1 MNAEILCVG
10 TELLLGDTINTNAA
24 HIARELAA
32 CGIGCYYQTVVGDNP
47 ERLKT
52 TLEHAFSR
60 ADMVITTGGLGP
72 TYDDLTKETVAAY
85 FGREM
90 LLHEESL
97 QRLKETFKRFNRPMT
112 ENNVKQAYMP
122 AGAFVLPND
131 RGTAPGLA
139 LEADGKVVIMLPG
152 PPREMLAM
160 LENHA
165 RPYLRRLSHTTL
177 VSHNIHLFGI
187 GESALENDL
196 RPYMQAHSNPTIA
209 PYAKEGEVL
218 LRVTASAAD
227 ADAANALA
235 RPVIDEL
242 CARYPEF
249 VYGVD
254 TNSLENA
261 LVLALA
267 ERNRTIAVAEDV
279 TGGYVGKRIYD
290 IKASSGVYRCGLTAV
305 SDELRMRLLGLAAW
319 PEKGPSEEKALAM
332 ARAVRALSGADIGCA
347 VTGVAEAAD
356 ALPGKPVGHV
366 CFAIASDAMETAM
379 TRELSVNY
387 ADDREYIRYR
397 ASSQALH
404 LALRAA
410 RA

>member
-10 TELLLGDTINTNAA
+10 TELLLGDTVNTNAA
-24 HIARELAA
+24 FIAKELAA

-60 ADMVITTGGLGP
+60 ADIVITTGGLGP

-85 FGREM
+85 FGRDM
-90 LLHEESL
+90 VLHEESL
-97 QRLKETFKRFNRPMT
+97 ERVKEFFKRLGRPMT
-112 ENNVKQAYMP
+112 ENNIKQAYMP
-122 AGAFVLPND
+122 DGAHVFSND

-139 LEADGKVVIMLPG
+139 LEGDGKIVIMLPG
-152 PPREMLAM
+152 PPREMRGM
-160 LENHA
+160 VENHA
-165 RPYLRRLSHTTL
+165 RPYLRRLSQTTL
-177 VSHNIHLFGI
+177 VSHNIHMFGI

-196 RPYMQAHSNPTIA
+196 RPYMQSHSNPTIA

-227 ADAANALA
+227 SDAANALA

-242 CARYPEF
+242 CARYPQY
-249 VYGVD
+249 VYGID
-254 TNSLENA
+254 TDSLENT

-267 ERNRTIAVAEDV
+267 ERGRTIAVVEDA
-279 TGGYVGKRIYD
+279 TGGYVSKRICD
-290 IKASSGVYRCGLTAV
+290 IKTSSGVYLCGINAAPDMLK
-305 SDELRMRLLGLAAW
+305 ERLLGLPLRFKA
-319 PEKGPSEEKALAM
+319 GPSEEKAMAM

-347 VTGVAEAAD
+347 VTGIAEAKD
-356 ALPGKPVGHV
+356 ALPDKPVGRV
-366 CFAIASDAMETAM
+366 CFAVTSDAMEATL
-379 TRELSVNY
+379 TRELSVGY
-387 ADDREYIRYR
+387 ADEREYIRYR
-397 ASSQALH
+397 GSSQALH
-404 LALRAA
+404 LALKAA